1 MTKWTVKNIKPAAGA
16 IEYITS
22 RFKITPLA
30 AEIMLARGLNNM
42 DEADRYLNAGMESL
56 YRLADLPEVKKAF
69 ALVLDE
75 IKSGGKIV
83 IYGDY
88 DVDGVTSTVILCKA
102 LRLLGGSVD
111 YFIPDRHTDGYGLN
125 PRAVRD
131 IAQGGCSLLITCDN
145 GIAAKNEIDYA
156 RSMGLKVLILDHHEP
171 PFEEKDGVRSFV
183 IPSADAVVDMKIPSV
198 DYPFR
203 DLCAGGLCYKFV
215 RELFTHCGKRL
226 EIDDELVVFAA
237 LATVCDVVALRD
249 ENRIIAKSGLEIIN
263 RTISNK
269 GLAALVN
276 INNLGD
282 KRITEFTFGFVIGPC
297 INAGGRLEVAELAA
311 RLFMS
316 DSNEECNELA
326 QHLFD
331 LNQER
336 KDMTSQS
343 VERLCAAA
351 DNIDDR
357 VLVMY
362 DEQVDES
369 IAGIVA
375 GRLRE
380 RYNKPSI
387 VLTQS
392 GGTAKGSGRSI
403 ETYDMFEELSKHRE
417 LFIKFGGH
425 KMAAGMSLE
434 PDNVEP
440 LRRVLNDCCTLTPDD
455 MERVLNVD
463 KIIRLDE
470 VSLFS
475 ARDMELFKPCG
486 SGNSEPLMGL
496 VALNIVY
503 LRFVGS
509 EKNIAVMTVSDS
521 TGNSVSAVMFDGA
534 VLKEMLCDYFGSSA
548 VDEEGNLTVNISGIK
563 IDVIASLQVDDY
575 NGFTKPKIM
584 IKDVRLNKSCK

>member
-42 DEADRYLNAGMESL
+42 DEADRYLNAGIESL
-56 YRLADLPEVKKAF
+56 YPLADLPEVKKAF
-69 ALVLDE
+69 GLVLDE

-171 PFEEKDGVRSFV
+171 PFEEKDGVRSFF

-198 DYPFR
+198 NYPFR

-215 RELFTHCGKRL
+215 RELFAYCGKNL

-249 ENRIIAKSGLEIIN
+249 ENRIIAKAGLEIIN

-269 GLAALVN
+269 GLSALVN

-282 KRITEFTFGFVIGPC
+282 RHITEFAFGFVIGPC

-336 KDMTSQS
+336 KDMTAQS

-440 LRRVLNDCCTLTPDD
+440 LRRALNDCCTLTPDD

-486 SGNSEPLMGL
+486 SGNPEPLMGL
-496 VALNIVY
+496 VALNIAY

-509 EKNIAVMTVSDS
+509 EKNIAIMTVSDS
-521 TGNSVSAVMFDGA
+521 TGNNVSAVMFDGT
-534 VLKEMLCDYFGSSA
+534 VLKEILCDYFGSGA

-575 NGFTKPKIM
+575 NGFTKPKMM

>member
-30 AEIMLARGLNNM
+30 AEIMLARGLNDT

-56 YRLADLPEVKKAF
+56 YSLADLPEVKKAF
-69 ALVLDE
+69 SLVLDE

-198 DYPFR
+198 NYPFR

-215 RELFTHCGKRL
+215 RELFAHCGKSL

-249 ENRIIAKSGLEIIN
+249 ENRIIAKAGLEIIN
-263 RTISNK
+263 RTISNR

-336 KDMTSQS
+336 KDMTTQS

-486 SGNSEPLMGL
+486 SGNPEPLMGL
-496 VALNIVY
+496 VALNIAY

-509 EKNIAVMTVSDS
+509 EKNIAIMTVSDS
-521 TGNSVSAVMFDGA
+521 TGNNVSAVMFDGT
-534 VLKEMLCDYFGSSA
+534 VLKEILCDYFGSGA

>member
-56 YRLADLPEVKKAF
+56 YLLADLPEVKKAF

-215 RELFTHCGKRL
+215 RELFAHFGKKL

-263 RTISNK
+263 RTISNR

-316 DSNEECNELA
+316 DSNEECNELS

-440 LRRVLNDCCTLTPDD
+440 LRRALNDCCTLTPDD

-534 VLKEMLCDYFGSSA
+534 VLKEILCNYFGSSA

-575 NGFTKPKIM
+575 NGFTKPKMM